1 MLELRP
7 HQTDVVQKIDE
18 GFADG
23 HRCQLLYAPTGF
35 GKTEVAMAIMKELS
49 AKYKKTAM
57 VLDRIVLVNQTST
70 RLARY
75 GINHGVMQSDH
86 WRYRPMERIQVCSAQ
101 TLEKRDAFP
110 DIDLMIIDE
119 CHIQRKSVIDYV
131 KKNPSLKVIGLTATP
146 FTKGLGTTYSNVVGA
161 KSTGD
166 LIESGWLTPLK
177 IFIAKEI
184 DMTGADKNAFGEW
197 KDEEVTK
204 RGMKITGDIVS
215 EWIKNT
221 NQLFGG
227 PKKTVVFCAGVDH
240 GRDLER
246 QFKEQGFNFV
256 AISYKEDDQFKAD
269 AIEEFSKP
277 DSDIHGLIAT
287 DILTRGFD
295 VPDVM
300 VGVSARPF
308 SKSFSSHVQQM
319 GRIMRPFE
327 GKKFG
332 VWLDHSGNYLRFRDD
347 WDKLFSE
354 GVTDLDDSSEKTKK
368 ELTEKEKESAKCPA
382 CSSLWIW
389 PSNVCGFCGHE
400 KRLKQVIT
408 VAGELHE
415 LGMTSRQALAENQ
428 NFYSELLYYAKSR
441 DYKDGWAAFKYK
453 EKYGYWPNGLQKT
466 TRPTSVTTANYIKS
480 RNIAWSKAKARAS

>member
-1 MLELRP
+1 
-7 HQTDVVQKIDE
+7 
-18 GFADG
+18 
-23 HRCQLLYAPTGF
+23 
-35 GKTEVAMAIMKELS
+35 
-49 AKYKKTAM
+49 
-57 VLDRIVLVNQTST
+57 
-70 RLARY
+70 
-75 GINHGVMQSDH
+75 
-86 WRYRPMERIQVCSAQ
+86 
-101 TLEKRDAFP
+101 LEKRDTFP

-119 CHIQRKSVIDYV
+119 CHVQRKSVIEYV
-131 KKNPSLKVIGLTATP
+131 KNNPSLKVIGLTATP
-146 FTKGLGTTYSNVVGA
+146 FTKGLGNTYSNVVGA

-166 LIESGWLTPLK
+166 LIDSGWLTPLK

-197 KDEEVTK
+197 KEEEVTK
-204 RGMKITGDIVS
+204 RGMQITGDIVS

-256 AISYKEDDQFKAD
+256 AISYKEDDEFKAD

-300 VGVSARPF
+300 IGVSARPF

-354 GVTDLDDSSEKTKK
+354 GVTDLDDSAEKTKK
-368 ELTEKEKESAKCPA
+368 ELTEKEKASAKCPA

-389 PSNVCGFCGHE
+389 NSNVCGFCGHE
-400 KRLKQVIT
+400 KRLKQVIA

-415 LGMTSRQALAENQ
+415 LGMTSRQALVENQ

-453 EKYGYWPNGLQKT
+453 EKYGYFPNGLQKT
-466 TRPTSVTTANYIKS
+466 TRPTSVTTANFIKS
-480 RNIAWSKAKARAS
+480 RNIAWSKAKARV

>member
-1 MLELRP
+1 MLQLRP
-7 HQTDVVQKIDE
+7 HQLDVVQKIDE
-18 GFADG
+18 GFTEG

-49 AKYKKTAM
+49 SKYKKTAM

-101 TLEKRDAFP
+101 TLEKRENFP

-119 CHIQRKSVIDYV
+119 CHVQRKSVVDYV

-166 LIESGWLTPLK
+166 LIDSGWLTPLK

-184 DMTGADKNAFGEW
+184 DMTGVKKVAGEW
-197 KDEEVTK
+197 SPDDVTK
-204 RGMKITGDIVS
+204 RGMQITGDIVS

-221 NQLFGG
+221 NEIFGG

-256 AISYKEDDQFKAD
+256 AISYKEDDEFKAQT
-269 AIEEFSKP
+269 IEEFSKP

-300 VGVSARPF
+300 IGVSARPF

-347 WDKLFSE
+347 WDKLFTE
-354 GVTDLDDSSEKTKK
+354 GVTDLDDSGEKTKK
-368 ELTEKEKESAKCPA
+368 EPTEKEKAAAKCPA
-382 CSSLWIW
+382 CGSLWIW
-389 PSNVCGFCGHE
+389 SGNACGNCGHE
-400 KRLKQVIT
+400 KRLKQVLN

-415 LGMTSRQALAENQ
+415 LGMTSRQALVENQ
-428 NFYSELLYYAKSR
+428 NFYSELLYYAKAR
-441 DYKDGWAAFKYK
+441 DYKEGWAAFKYK

-466 TRPTSVTTANYIKS
+466 TRPTSVTTANFIKS
-480 RNIAWSKAKARAS
+480 RNIAWSKAKAKA

>member
-86 WRYRPMERIQVCSAQ
+86 WRYRPMERIQICSAQ
-101 TLEKRDAFP
+101 TLEKRDTFP

-119 CHIQRKSVIDYV
+119 CHVQRKSVIEYV
-131 KKNPSLKVIGLTATP
+131 KNNPSLKVIGLTATP
-146 FTKGLGTTYSNVVGA
+146 FTKGLGNTYSNVVGA

-166 LIESGWLTPLK
+166 LIDSGWLTPLK

-197 KDEEVTK
+197 KEEEVTK
-204 RGMKITGDIVS
+204 RGMQITGDIVS

-256 AISYKEDDQFKAD
+256 AISYKEDDEFKAD

-300 VGVSARPF
+300 IGVSARPF

-332 VWLDHSGNYLRFRDD
+332 VWLDHSGNYLRFRND

-354 GVTDLDDSSEKTKK
+354 GVTDLDDSVEKTKK
-368 ELTEKEKESAKCPA
+368 ELTEKEKASAKCPA

-389 PSNVCGFCGHE
+389 NSNVCGFCGHE
-400 KRLKQVIT
+400 KRLKQVIA

-415 LGMTSRQALAENQ
+415 LGMTNRQALAENQ

-466 TRPTSVTTANYIKS
+466 TRPTSVTTANFIKS
-480 RNIAWSKAKARAS
+480 RNIAWSKAKARV

>member
-7 HQTDVVQKIDE
+7 HQLDVVQKIDE

-49 AKYKKTAM
+49 TKYKKTAM

-86 WRYRPMERIQVCSAQ
+86 WRYRPMERIQICSAQ
-101 TLEKRDAFP
+101 TLEKRDTFP

-119 CHIQRKSVIDYV
+119 CHVQRKSVIDYV

-197 KDEEVTK
+197 KEEEVTK
-204 RGMKITGDIVS
+204 RGMQITGDIVS

-300 VGVSARPF
+300 IGVSARPF

-332 VWLDHSGNYLRFRDD
+332 VWLDHSGNYLRFRND

-354 GVTDLDDSSEKTKK
+354 GVTDLDDSEEKTKK
-368 ELTEKEKESAKCPA
+368 ELTEKEKASAKCPD

-389 PSNVCGFCGHE
+389 DSNV
-400 KRLKQVIT
+400 
-408 VAGELHE
+408 
-415 LGMTSRQALAENQ
+415 
-428 NFYSELLYYAKSR
+428 
-441 DYKDGWAAFKYK
+441 
-453 EKYGYWPNGLQKT
+453 
-466 TRPTSVTTANYIKS
+466 
-480 RNIAWSKAKARAS
+480 

>member
-86 WRYRPMERIQVCSAQ
+86 WRYRPMERIQICSAQ
-101 TLEKRDAFP
+101 TLEKRDTFP

-119 CHIQRKSVIDYV
+119 CHVQRKSVIEYV
-131 KKNPSLKVIGLTATP
+131 KNNPSLKVIGLTATP
-146 FTKGLGTTYSNVVGA
+146 FTKGLGNTYSNVVGA

-166 LIESGWLTPLK
+166 LIDSGWLTPLK

-197 KDEEVTK
+197 KEEEVTK
-204 RGMKITGDIVS
+204 RGMQITGDIVS

-256 AISYKEDDQFKAD
+256 AISYKEDDEFKAD

-300 VGVSARPF
+300 IGVSARPF

-354 GVTDLDDSSEKTKK
+354 GVTDLDDSAEKTKK
-368 ELTEKEKESAKCPA
+368 ELTEKEKASAKCPA

-389 PSNVCGFCGHE
+389 NSNVCGFCGHE
-400 KRLKQVIT
+400 KRLKQVIA

-415 LGMTSRQALAENQ
+415 LGMTSRQALVENQ

-453 EKYGYWPNGLQKT
+453 EKYGYFPNGLQKT
-466 TRPTSVTTANYIKS
+466 TRPTSVTTANFIKS
-480 RNIAWSKAKARAS
+480 RNIAWSKAKARV

>member
-7 HQTDVVQKIDE
+7 HQLDVVQKIDE

-49 AKYKKTAM
+49 TKYKKTAM

-86 WRYRPMERIQVCSAQ
+86 WRYRPMERIQICSAQ
-101 TLEKRDAFP
+101 TLEKRDTFP

-119 CHIQRKSVIDYV
+119 CHVQRKSVIDYV

-197 KDEEVTK
+197 KEEEVTK
-204 RGMKITGDIVS
+204 RGMQITGDIVS

-300 VGVSARPF
+300 IGVSARPF

-332 VWLDHSGNYLRFRDD
+332 VWLDHSGNYLRFRND

-354 GVTDLDDSSEKTKK
+354 GVTDLDDSEEKTKK
-368 ELTEKEKESAKCPA
+368 ELTEKEKASAKCPA

-389 PSNVCGFCGHE
+389 NSNVCGFCGHE
-400 KRLKQVIT
+400 KRLKQVIA

-466 TRPTSVTTANYIKS
+466 TRPTSVTTANFIKS
-480 RNIAWSKAKARAS
+480 RNIAWSKAKARV

>member
-7 HQTDVVQKIDE
+7 HQLDVVQKIDE

-101 TLEKRDAFP
+101 TLEKRDTFP

-131 KKNPSLKVIGLTATP
+131 KNNPSLKVIGLTATP

-166 LIESGWLTPLK
+166 LIDSGWLTPLK

-204 RGMKITGDIVS
+204 RGMQITGDIVS

-300 VGVSARPF
+300 IGVSARPF

-354 GVTDLDDSSEKTKK
+354 GVTDLDDSAEKTKK
-368 ELTEKEKESAKCPA
+368 ELTEKEKASAKCPA
-382 CSSLWIW
+382 CSSLWVW
-389 PSNVCGFCGHE
+389 DSNVCGFCGHE
-400 KRLKQVIT
+400 KRLKQVVT

-428 NFYSELLYYAKSR
+428 NFYSELLHYAKSR

-480 RNIAWSKAKARAS
+480 RNIAWSKAKARV

>member
-7 HQTDVVQKIDE
+7 HQKEVVQKIDE
-18 GFADG
+18 GFANG

-49 AKYKKTAM
+49 TKYKKTAM

-86 WRYRPMERIQVCSAQ
+86 WRFRPMERIQICSAQ
-101 TLEKRDAFP
+101 TLEKRENFP

-119 CHIQRKSVIDYV
+119 CHVQRKSVVDYV

-166 LIESGWLTPLK
+166 LIDSGWLTPLK

-184 DMTGADKNAFGEW
+184 DMTGVKKVAGEW
-197 KDEEVTK
+197 SPDAVTE
-204 RGMKITGDIVS
+204 RGMQITGDIVS

-221 NQLFGG
+221 NEIFGG

-256 AISYKEDDQFKAD
+256 AISYKEDDEFKAET
-269 AIEEFSKP
+269 IEEFSKP

-300 VGVSARPF
+300 IGVSARPF

-319 GRIMRPFE
+319 GRVMRPFE

-347 WDKLFSE
+347 WDKLFSD
-354 GVTDLDDSSEKTKK
+354 GVTDLDDSVEKTKK
-368 ELTEKEKESAKCPA
+368 ELTEKEKAAAKCPA
-382 CSSLWIW
+382 CGSLWIW
-389 PSNVCGFCGHE
+389 PSNVCGECGHQ
-400 KRLKQVIT
+400 KRLKQVIA

-415 LGMTSRQALAENQ
+415 LGMTGRQALAQNQ
-428 NFYSELLYYAKSR
+428 IFYSELLYYAKIR

-466 TRPTSVTTANYIKS
+466 ILPTSSETASFIKS
-480 RNIAWSKAKARAS
+480 RNIAWSKSKART

>member
-86 WRYRPMERIQVCSAQ
+86 WRYRPMERIQICSAQ
-101 TLEKRDAFP
+101 TLEKRDTFP

-119 CHIQRKSVIDYV
+119 CHVQRKSVIDYV
-131 KKNPSLKVIGLTATP
+131 KNNPSLKVIGLTATP
-146 FTKGLGTTYSNVVGA
+146 FTKGLGNTYSNVVGA

-166 LIESGWLTPLK
+166 LIDSGWLTPLK

-197 KDEEVTK
+197 KEEEVTK
-204 RGMKITGDIVS
+204 RGMQITGDIVS

-256 AISYKEDDQFKAD
+256 AISYKEDDEFKAD

-295 VPDVM
+295 VPDVLI
-300 VGVSARPF
+300 GVSARPF

-332 VWLDHSGNYLRFRDD
+332 VWLDHSGNYLRFRND

-354 GVTDLDDSSEKTKK
+354 GVTDLDDSVEKTKK
-368 ELTEKEKESAKCPA
+368 ELTEKEKASAKCPA

-389 PSNVCGFCGHE
+389 NSNVCGFCGHE
-400 KRLKQVIT
+400 KRLKQVIA

-466 TRPTSVTTANYIKS
+466 TRPTSVTTANFIKS
-480 RNIAWSKAKARAS
+480 RNIAWSKAKARV

>member
-86 WRYRPMERIQVCSAQ
+86 WRYRPMERIQICSAQ
-101 TLEKRDAFP
+101 TLEKRDTFP

-119 CHIQRKSVIDYV
+119 CHVQRKSVIEYV
-131 KKNPSLKVIGLTATP
+131 KNNPSLKVIGLTATP
-146 FTKGLGTTYSNVVGA
+146 FTKGLGNTYSNVVGA

-166 LIESGWLTPLK
+166 LIDSGWLTPLK

-197 KDEEVTK
+197 KEEEVTK
-204 RGMKITGDIVS
+204 RGMQITGDIVS

-300 VGVSARPF
+300 IGVSARPF

-354 GVTDLDDSSEKTKK
+354 GVTDLDDSVEKTKK
-368 ELTEKEKESAKCPA
+368 ELTEKEKASAKCPA

-389 PSNVCGFCGHE
+389 NSNVCGFCGHE
-400 KRLKQVIT
+400 KRLKQVIA

-415 LGMTSRQALAENQ
+415 LGMTNRQALAENQ

-466 TRPTSVTTANYIKS
+466 TRPTSVTTANFIKS
-480 RNIAWSKAKARAS
+480 RNIAWSKAKARV

>member
-86 WRYRPMERIQVCSAQ
+86 WRYRPMERIQICSAQ
-101 TLEKRDAFP
+101 TLEKRDTFP

-119 CHIQRKSVIDYV
+119 CHVQRKSVIDYV
-131 KKNPSLKVIGLTATP
+131 KNNPSLKVIGLTATP
-146 FTKGLGTTYSNVVGA
+146 FTKGLGNTYSNVVGA

-166 LIESGWLTPLK
+166 LIDSGWLTPLK

-197 KDEEVTK
+197 KEEEVTK
-204 RGMKITGDIVS
+204 RGMQITGDIVS

-300 VGVSARPF
+300 IGVSARPF

-332 VWLDHSGNYLRFRDD
+332 VWLDHSGNYLRFRND

-354 GVTDLDDSSEKTKK
+354 GVTDLDDSVEKTKK
-368 ELTEKEKESAKCPA
+368 ELTEKEKASAKCPA

-389 PSNVCGFCGHE
+389 DSNVCGFCGHE
-400 KRLKQVIT
+400 KRLKQVVT

-415 LGMTSRQALAENQ
+415 LGMTSRQALVENQ
-428 NFYSELLYYAKSR
+428 NFYSELLHYAKSR

-466 TRPTSVTTANYIKS
+466 TRPTSVTTANFIKS
-480 RNIAWSKAKARAS
+480 RNIAWSKAKARV

>member
-86 WRYRPMERIQVCSAQ
+86 WRYRPMERIQICSAQ
-101 TLEKRDAFP
+101 TLEKRDTFP

-119 CHIQRKSVIDYV
+119 CHVQRKSVVEYV
-131 KKNPSLKVIGLTATP
+131 KNNPSLKVIGLTATP
-146 FTKGLGTTYSNVVGA
+146 FTKGLGNTYSNVVGA

-166 LIESGWLTPLK
+166 LIDSGWLTPLK

-197 KDEEVTK
+197 KEEEVTK
-204 RGMKITGDIVS
+204 RGMQITGDIVS

-221 NQLFGG
+221 NNIFGG

-256 AISYKEDDQFKAD
+256 AISYKEDDEFKAD

-300 VGVSARPF
+300 IGVSARPF

-332 VWLDHSGNYLRFRDD
+332 VWLDHSGNYLRFRND

-354 GVTDLDDSSEKTKK
+354 GVTDLDDSVEKTKK
-368 ELTEKEKESAKCPA
+368 ELTEKEKASAKCPA

-389 PSNVCGFCGHE
+389 NSNVCGFCGHE
-400 KRLKQVIT
+400 KRLKQVIA

-415 LGMTSRQALAENQ
+415 LGMTNRQALAENQ

-466 TRPTSVTTANYIKS
+466 TRPTSVTTANFIKS
-480 RNIAWSKAKARAS
+480 RNIAWSKAKARV